1 MKQKKEYDIFI
12 SYRRFDSEGRTSGR
26 DIARTLQKELTIRG
40 YTVFFDYGE
49 IKDEEFESVIL
60 PAVQSSKV
68 FLLVLTKDTL
78 LRCAN
83 EGDWVKREIEA
94 AISSKCKIVPIDPDH
109 AFSGWPESIPDS
121 IRPITKQQISEIS
134 MESLFEKSIDK
145 IEEERLANVFDDKAT
160 PYRLHSITFFLLY
173 FILGFISC
181 YYCAESLYLTL
192 FFPKVMIWPIIIAF
206 FFLLSY
212 SVKIISEA
220 FNPKKKLKHRTWS
233 YLAGLALSILYGL
246 LFLIPGQTH
255 ALYYR
260 FSIVQE
266 LNTDLKVTK
275 QYLQVIQ
282 KEGANDI
289 IDEEIATI
297 EDVERKVAYGVIR
310 TSEKSDVQKADSVL
324 LSGYNLIKNRPQVQ
338 FLNIDDEIRYM
349 AEKPVTRIQPL
360 MNVFSVWKIQL
371 SSGFS
376 IEFLF
381 ALLIS
386 FILSALSTFSFI
398 KATREIF
405 F

>member
-1 MKQKKEYDIFI
+1 MGSGYDIFI
-12 SYRRFDSEGRTSGR
+12 SYRRLDSEGRTSGR

-40 YTVFFDYGE
+40 YTVFFDYSE

-60 PAVQSSKV
+60 PAIQSSKV
-68 FLLVLTKDTL
+68 FLLVLTKDAL
-78 LRCAN
+78 LRCVN
-83 EGDWVKREIEA
+83 EGDWVRREIET

-109 AFSGWPESIPDS
+109 TFSGWPESIPDS

-145 IEEERLANVFDDKAT
+145 IEEERFANVFDDKAT

-181 YYCAESLYLTL
+181 YCCAESLYLTL
-192 FFPKVMIWPIIIAF
+192 FFPKTMIWLIIIAF
-206 FFLLSY
+206 FFIFSY

-260 FSIVQE
+260 FSIGQE

-275 QYLQVIQ
+275 QYLQDIL
-282 KEGANDI
+282 KGGANDS

-297 EDVERKVAYGVIR
+297 EDIERKVAYGAIS
-310 TSEKSDVQKADSVL
+310 TSDKSDVQKADSVL
-324 LSGYNLIKNRPQVQ
+324 LSGYNMIRNRPHVQ
-338 FLNIDDEIRYM
+338 FLNIDDEIRYT
-349 AEKPVTRIQPL
+349 ADKPVTRIQPL
-360 MNVFSVWKIQL
+360 MNVFNVWKIQL
-371 SSGFS
+371 SSGLS

-381 ALLIS
+381 ALIISLILNVS
-386 FILSALSTFSFI
+386 SIFSFI
-398 KATREIF
+398 IAAREKDN
-405 F
+405 